1 MVLTDWLPLEKV
13 IQFWRLFD
21 NFVLA
26 SIGGDNRKMQELWEA
41 EMSSTTFASSDSLA
55 CGILIGQLKKKPLES
70 CQKLSKRCQNQLTG
84 KWIGWHCKK
93 LHFLVFHDKRDLTL
107 GHNRASIQESLQA
120 DNVLI
125 FSRQET
131 FSNIILSQ

>member
-21 NFVLA
+21 NFLLA

-55 CGILIGQLKKKPLES
+55 CGILIGQLKKKPQES
-70 CQKLSKRCQNQLTG
+70 CQKAVKKMSKLINWQ
-84 KWIGWHCKK
+84 
-93 LHFLVFHDKRDLTL
+93 V
-107 GHNRASIQESLQA
+107 NRVAL
-120 DNVLI
+120 
-125 FSRQET
+125 
-131 FSNIILSQ
+131 